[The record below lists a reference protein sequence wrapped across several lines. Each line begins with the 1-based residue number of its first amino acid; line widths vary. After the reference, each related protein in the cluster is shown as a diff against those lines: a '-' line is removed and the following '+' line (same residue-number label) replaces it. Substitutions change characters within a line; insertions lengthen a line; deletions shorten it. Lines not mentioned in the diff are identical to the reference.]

1 MDAMQVCMNWSAI
14 AFDWNQA
21 RAFLAAAEEGS
32 YSAAAR
38 ALGLA
43 QPTLG
48 RQIAALERSLGVA
61 LFERIGR
68 GVVLTPAGADLRAH
82 VRAMADAAA
91 RVALVAAGQAE
102 DVERGAAQGAFDR
115 ATRGLGIV
123 AAVQVGAGAHF
134 DDEALIGHVGHDAG
148 LRSRETEMATLAMTL
163 GGASGRGTSS
173 PPWTTWMRGRP

>member
-1 MDAMQVCMNWSAI
+1 MNWSAI

-115 ATRGLGIV
+115 APRGLGIV

-134 DDEALIGHVGHDAG
+134 DDEALLAHAKSS
-148 LRSRETEMATLAMTL
+148 RSSATEIATLAITVGL
-163 GGASGRGTSS
+163 PPSARGTSR
-173 PPWTTWMRGRP
+173 PPLRGTTVT